1 MTARIILTSLMG
13 LLCLAF
19 SNAQNSPKPSSITT
33 YEYGAQRYSNTI
45 NAQVADFAPVR
56 YGDRIYFSST
66 REAKPGEAPVSRIF
80 SFTLGEQPKADN
92 EFNLKKNNKHVA
104 CPALMPDASRMY
116 FTICSDEAMQKCELW
131 YRDRDFDGTWG
142 AAVKLPEQINLRGSN
157 NTQPA
162 IGFDASQKKYILYFA
177 SNRPGG
183 KGKMDIWASPITF
196 DGKFETPY
204 CLPFNSPGDEVTP
217 SYNQTAQMLY
227 FSSNGLKGAGRLDV
241 FSAKKDKTGN
251 WEAPQNMGK
260 PFNSGYDDLFFT
272 FHEPSQMG
280 YLASDRPGSQCD
292 GSVEGFNCFDI
303 YEISKKPK
311 NAEVKLVTNNQ
322 K

>member
-1 MTARIILTSLMG
+1 MTAKIIFTSLLG
-13 LLCLAF
+13 LLCIAHSF
-19 SNAQNSPKPSSITT
+19 AQVTPNPSSITT
-33 YEYGAQRYSNTI
+33 FEYVAKRYAATI

-56 YGDRIYFSST
+56 YADRIYFSSN
-66 REAKPGEAPVSRIF
+66 RDPKQGEAAVSRIF
-80 SFTLGEQPKADN
+80 SFKPGEQPKADD

-104 CPALMPDASRMY
+104 CPTLMPDASRMY
-116 FTICSDEAMQKCELW
+116 FTICGDEAMQKCELW
-131 YRDRDFDGTWG
+131 YRDRAFDGTWG
-142 AAVKLPEQINLRGSN
+142 VAVKLPEQINLRGSN

-204 CLPFNSPGDEVTP
+204 CLPFNTAGDEVTP
-217 SYNQTAQMLY
+217 SYNQTAQTLY
-227 FSSNGLKGAGRLDV
+227 FSSNGLKGNGRLDV
-241 FSAKKDKTGN
+241 FSAKRDKTGN

-260 PFNSGYDDLFFT
+260 PFNTAYDDLFFT
-272 FHEPSQMG
+272 YHEPSQTG
-280 YLASDRPGSQCD
+280 YLASDRPGSLCN

-303 YEISKKPK
+303 YELKKK
-311 NAEVKLVTNNQ
+311 GTETTLR
-322 K
+322 